1 MKQKQLVKIFLL
13 TISVWLWGAV
23 SAAATVA
30 PKQEIQNKSV
40 ASLLR
45 NSQLIREIPRLDQI
59 ERYSTSAQMLV
70 QSPIPSNPPNQG
82 GVVPIRGVKANP
94 TDKGAEIILE
104 TTVGKQLQVINR
116 STGNNFI
123 VDVTGGQLR
132 LPSGDAFTFRSQKPV
147 AGITEITV
155 TNIDANTVRVTVVGE
170 KALPTVELFD
180 DNVGLVFGIT
190 SAATATKP
198 PQKPQTPQ
206 AQEKP
211 ARETPQEKPLDSQ
224 GDEPI
229 ELVVTGELDGYRVPD
244 ASTATRTDT
253 PLRDIPASIQV
264 IPRQVIEDRNVERLQ
279 DVLENVSGV
288 TKRGNYGG
296 TAAGAFV
303 IRGFTQAGNF
313 RNGLRDNGFN
323 SLSDFASIE
332 RVEVLKGPAS
342 VLFGQVEPGGIINLV
357 TKQPLN
363 EPYYS
368 VEFTAENYNFYRPT
382 FDISGP
388 LNAEKTVLYRLNAAY
403 QNSGSFRDFVD
414 SERFFIAPALTWKI
428 GRNTTLDLDFEYL
441 QDNYP
446 FDRGL
451 VISDDNS
458 LPLPINRNLNY
469 PLLDDFNQR
478 LYRGGYRFEHRFSD
492 NWRIR
497 NNFFL
502 SSVDRGGFSVNPE
515 GRLINNR
522 FSPRV
527 FYDERNVT
535 QNYTVQ
541 TDLIGKFNTGSIA
554 HQLLLGFDF
563 NRNTFFYQGN
573 AANLPVNDIFNPVF
587 EIPRPTTFSNFYLD
601 SNRTDTWG
609 IYLQDQ
615 VTLLN
620 NLKLLIGGRFDFS
633 TQNNLVARSEQFDD
647 AFSPRVGIVYQPS
660 QAISLYASYS
670 TSFLPAIGLSASN
683 SPFKPTK
690 GKQFEVGIKGE
701 FLDGKL
707 SATLAAFDITKS
719 NVLTTDPNPNNSRFQ
734 IQVGEQKSQGIE
746 LDVIGEILP
755 GWNIIATYAYI
766 DARVTEDTNRNLI
779 GNRLD
784 NSAQHTASLWTTYE
798 IQNGGLKGF
807 GGGLGLFFV
816 GDRPGDALNTFELPS
831 FFRTDA
837 TIFYKRDRL
846 RVALNIRNLFG
857 VEYYETSQNRN
868 IIYPGAP
875 FTVQGTIS
883 YTF

>member
-13 TISVWLWGAV
+13 TISVWHWGAIG
-23 SAAATVA
+23 AAATEV
-30 PKQEIQNKSV
+30 PKQEVQSKSV
-40 ASLLR
+40 ASVLR
-45 NSQLIREIPRLDQI
+45 NSRSIRQIRQLSEI
-59 ERYSTSAQMLV
+59 ERPSTSAQMLV
-70 QSPIPSNPPNQG
+70 QTPAPIPAPATQ
-82 GVVPIRGVKANP
+82 VVPITGVKANP
-94 TDKGAEIILE
+94 TQKGVEVILE
-104 TTVGKQLQVINR
+104 TTQGEQLQVTNR

-123 VDVTGGQLR
+123 VDIIGGQLR
-132 LPSGDAFTFRSQKPV
+132 LASGDAFTFRSQKPIT
-147 AGITEITV
+147 GITEITV
-155 TNIDANTVRVTVVGE
+155 TNVDANTVRVTVIGE

-180 DNVGLVFGIT
+180 DNAGLVFAVA
-190 SAATATKP
+190 SQATALP
-198 PQKPQTPQ
+198 APQQPPQTP
-206 AQEKP
+206 AS
-211 ARETPQEKPLDSQ
+211 ETPQEQPSAES
-224 GDEPI
+224 DEPI
-229 ELVVTGELDGYRVPD
+229 ELVVTGEQDGYRVPD

-264 IPRQVIEDRNVERLQ
+264 IPRQVIEDRNIERVQ
-279 DVLENVSGV
+279 DALENVSGV
-288 TKRGNYGG
+288 TKGGNYGG

-303 IRGFTQAGNF
+303 IRGFSQDGNF

-428 GRNTTLDLDFEYL
+428 GSNTTLDLDFEYL
-441 QDNYP
+441 QDDSP

-451 VISDDNS
+451 VILDDNS

-469 PLLDDFNQR
+469 PLLHDFNQR
-478 LYRGGYRFEHRFSD
+478 IYRGGYRFEHRFSD

-515 GRLINNR
+515 GRLIDNR

-563 NRNTFFYQGN
+563 NRNTSFYEGRS
-573 AANLPVNDIFNPVF
+573 ASLPPNDIFNPVF
-587 EIPRPTTFSNFYLD
+587 EIPRPTVLSDPEIFSD
-601 SNRTDTWG
+601 RTDTWG

-615 VTLLN
+615 VTLLD
-620 NLKLLIGGRFDFS
+620 NLKLLVGGRFDFS
-633 TQNNLVARSEQFDD
+633 TQNNLVDPRSEQFND

-670 TSFLPAIGLSASN
+670 TSFVPAIGLSASD
-683 SPFKPTK
+683 SPFKPEK

-719 NVLTTDPNPNNSRFQ
+719 NILTTDPNPNNSRFS
-734 IQVGEQKSQGIE
+734 IQVGEQQSQGIE

-766 DARVTEDTNRNLI
+766 DARVTEDNTIPI
-779 GNRLD
+779 GNRLP
-784 NSAQHTASLWTTYE
+784 NSAQHTASFWTTY
-798 IQNGGLKGF
+798 
-807 GGGLGLFFV
+807 
-816 GDRPGDALNTFELPS
+816 
-831 FFRTDA
+831 
-837 TIFYKRDRL
+837 
-846 RVALNIRNLFG
+846 
-857 VEYYETSQNRN
+857 
-868 IIYPGAP
+868 
-875 FTVQGTIS
+875 
-883 YTF
+883 

>member
-1 MKQKQLVKIFLL
+1 
-13 TISVWLWGAV
+13 
-23 SAAATVA
+23 
-30 PKQEIQNKSV
+30 
-40 ASLLR
+40 
-45 NSQLIREIPRLDQI
+45 
-59 ERYSTSAQMLV
+59 MLV
-70 QSPIPSNPPNQG
+70 QSNPPNQG
-82 GVVPIRGVKANP
+82 GVVPITSVKANP
-94 TDKGAEIILE
+94 TNKGVEIILE

-123 VDVTGGQLR
+123 VDVPGGQLR

-147 AGITEITV
+147 EGITEITV
-155 TNIDANTVRVTVVGE
+155 TNIDGNTVRVTVVGE

-211 ARETPQEKPLDSQ
+211 ASETPQEKPLDSQ

-264 IPRQVIEDRNVERLQ
+264 IPRQVIEDRNIERLQ
-279 DVLENVSGV
+279 DALENVSGV
-288 TKRGNYGG
+288 TKGGNYSG

-323 SLSDFASIE
+323 SFAEIANIE
-332 RVEVLKGPAS
+332 RFEVLKGPAS

-363 EPYYS
+363 ESYYS

-403 QNSGSFRDFVD
+403 QNSESFRNFVD
-414 SERFFIAPALTWKI
+414 TERFFIAPALTWKI
-428 GRNTTLDLDFEYL
+428 GSNTTLDLDFEFL
-441 QDNYP
+441 RNDTP

-451 VISDDNS
+451 VILDDNS
-458 LPLPINRNLNY
+458 FALPINSNFSY
-469 PLLDDFNQR
+469 PSLDDRKQTI
-478 LYRGGYRFEHRFSD
+478 YRGGYRFEHRFSD

-497 NNFFL
+497 NNFL
-502 SSVDRGGFSVNPE
+502 VSSLDAGGTSVYDAGN
-515 GRLINNR
+515 LINNR
-522 FSPRV
+522 FTPRV
-527 FYDERNVT
+527 FYNERNVF
-535 QNYTVQ
+535 QNYGLQ

-563 NRNTFFYQGN
+563 NRNTSFYEGRS
-573 AANLPVNDIFNPVF
+573 ASLPANDIFNPVF
-587 EIPRPTTFSNFYLD
+587 EIPRPTVLSDPEIFS
-601 SNRTDTWG
+601 SRTDTWG

-615 VTLLN
+615 VTLLD
-620 NLKLLIGGRFDFS
+620 NLKLLVGGRFDFS
-633 TQNNLVARSEQFDD
+633 TQNNLVARGEQFDD

-670 TSFLPAIGLSASN
+670 TSFLPVIGRSTNDSR
-683 SPFKPTK
+683 PFKPTK

-719 NVLTTDPNPNNSRFQ
+719 NVQTTDPNNSRFQ
-734 IQVGEQKSQGIE
+734 IQVGEQQSQGIE

-766 DARVTEDTNRNLI
+766 DARVSEDTNRNLI
-779 GNRLD
+779 GNRLN

-816 GDRPGDALNTFELPS
+816 GDRPGNLSNTFELPS

-837 TIFYKRDRL
+837 TIFYKSDQW

-883 YTF
+883 FTF